1 MSRTIRLWDLP
12 TRLFHWLLVLAV
24 IGAFVTVKIG
34 GNLMV
39 WHGRLGLL
47 MIGLLVFRLVWG
59 VIGSTY
65 ARFSQFVR
73 GPAAIKAYLAGTWQ
87 GVGHNPLGA
96 LSVLALLALM
106 IAQAATGLFSN
117 DDIAFN
123 GPLYPLVSKDTS
135 DAITGW
141 HHWGENGIFLLVG
154 LHLAAIV
161 FYAIKKQERLV
172 PPMVTG
178 KKAVESPKIKDATG
192 GGPIAFGVAVV
203 IAALATWAAS
213 GAFNPPP
220 PAPPEPANYE
230 TPAW

>member
-1 MSRTIRLWDLP
+1 MSRTIHLWDLP

-24 IGAFVTVKIG
+24 VGAFVTVKIG

-39 WHGRLGLL
+39 WHGRLGLF
-47 MIGLLVFRLVWG
+47 IVGLLAFRLVWG

-65 ARFSQFVR
+65 ARFTQFVR
-73 GPAAIKAYLAGTWQ
+73 GPSAIKAYLAGAWQ

-96 LSVLALLALM
+96 LSVLGLLGIM
-106 IAQAATGLFSN
+106 IAQGVTGLFAN

-123 GPLYPLVSKDTS
+123 GPLQALVSKDTS

-141 HHWGENGIFLLVG
+141 HHLGEKAIFALVG
-154 LHLAAIV
+154 LHLAAII
-161 FYAIKKQERLV
+161 FYAHKKGEKLV

-178 KKAVESPKIKDATG
+178 KKTVDVGDARDATG
-192 GGPIAFGVAVV
+192 GGMIAFIVAVA
-203 IAALATWAAS
+203 IAIGTVWLAS
-213 GAFNPPP
+213 GALNPPP
-220 PAPPEPANYE
+220 PAAPENYE

>member
-24 IGAFVTVKIG
+24 VGAFITVNIG

-39 WHGRLGLL
+39 WHGRLGIFIL
-47 MIGLLVFRLVWG
+47 GLLAFRVVWG

-65 ARFSQFVR
+65 ARFTQFVR
-73 GPAAIKAYLAGTWQ
+73 GPSAIRAYLAGAWH

-96 LSVLALLALM
+96 LSVLALLALLLT
-106 IAQAATGLFSN
+106 QAATGLFAN

-123 GPLYPLVSKDTS
+123 GPLYPLVDKDLS
-135 DAITGW
+135 DALTGW
-141 HHWGENGIFLLVG
+141 HHRGEVALYLLVG
-154 LHLAAIV
+154 LHLAAII
-161 FYAIKKQERLV
+161 FYAVKKGEKLV

-178 KKAVESPKIKDATG
+178 KKTVPDAQARDATG
-192 GGPIAFGVAVV
+192 GGLVAFVMAVAIATGTAWV
-203 IAALATWAAS
+203 AS
-213 GAFNPPP
+213 GALIPP
-220 PAPPEPANYE
+220 PAPAPSAE

>member
-12 TRLFHWLLVLAV
+12 TRLFHWLLVVAV
-24 IGAFVTVKIG
+24 VGAFITVKIG
-34 GNLMV
+34 GNLML
-39 WHGRLGLL
+39 WHGRLGLF
-47 MIGLLVFRLVWG
+47 ITGLLAFRLAWG
-59 VIGSTY
+59 FVGSTY

-73 GPAAIKAYLAGTWQ
+73 GPAAIKAYLAGAWH

-106 IAQAATGLFSN
+106 IAQAVTGLFAN

-141 HHWGENGIFLLVG
+141 HHLGEKAIFALVG
-154 LHLAAIV
+154 LHLAAII
-161 FYAIKKQERLV
+161 FYAVKKKERLV

-178 KKAVESPKIKDATG
+178 RKTVDSADVKDARG
-192 GGPIAFGVAVV
+192 GGPVAFLVAAA
-203 IAALATWAAS
+203 IAAGITWIAS
-213 GAFNPPP
+213 GALNPPP
-220 PAPPEPANYE
+220 PAPAAPANYE